1 MHAHSNTQ
9 ANCNLFI
16 QASNWTTSRQ
26 HIQHPHKHL
35 CSSSQV
41 QQISSNILKIQLNQT
56 KHKTWK
62 EQVQKYFKHV
72 AFEVVRNVLYTLFYS
87 SFKSY
92 MKLCALFMETSW
104 SLFINWKLF
113 FILHLTLGILHIT
126 NSHKQDNTKRYH
138 KTKRFEEREMF
149 L

>member
-104 SLFINWKLF
+104 SLFIN
-113 FILHLTLGILHIT
+113 
-126 NSHKQDNTKRYH
+126 
-138 KTKRFEEREMF
+138 
-149 L
+149 